1 MMTSEHERLSYALA
15 KQVPDME
22 RGFSVT
28 TSYGEIVID
37 AEDAAVI
44 AEAVRMVLRRKL
56 RSLDASDAQHGG
68 A

>member
-1 MMTSEHERLSYALA
+1 MVTAEHERLSYALA

-22 RGFSVT
+22 RGFRIA
-28 TSYGEIVID
+28 TSYGEVVID
-37 AEDAAVI
+37 ADDAAVI

-56 RSLDASDAQHGG
+56 RSLDGSG